1 MDDQRF
7 KAFLVSSIVS
17 AQATI
22 DAIRADLKDPN
33 YRTNMSYY
41 DECMV
46 SDEIA
51 FQQVSIE
58 RSMARLASFEPTP
71 TPA

>member
-1 MDDQRF
+1 MDIQRH
-7 KAFLVSSIVS
+7 KAFLVNDIES

-22 DAIRADLKDPN
+22 DAIRADLANPD
-33 YRTNMSYY
+33 YVEHMSY
-41 DECMV
+41 DDQCMA

-51 FQQVSIE
+51 FQQITIE
-58 RSMARLASFEPTP
+58 RSMERLASYDP

>member
-1 MDDQRF
+1 MDVQRH

-22 DAIRADLKDPN
+22 DAIRADYANPD
-33 YRTNMSYY
+33 YAEHMSY
-41 DECMV
+41 DDQCMA

-58 RSMARLASFEPTP
+58 SYMDKLATYGPV
-71 TPA
+71 

>member
-1 MDDQRF
+1 MDLQRH
-7 KAFLVSSIVS
+7 KAFLVSNIIS

-22 DAIRADLKDPN
+22 DAIRADFKDPD
-33 YRTNMSYY
+33 YRTNMTYY
-41 DECMV
+41 DECMA

-58 RSMARLASFEPTP
+58 RSMETLASYELT
-71 TPA
+71 